1 MTPTLKILWEE
12 PQQDRLHGGSR
23 QIRERCGA
31 YLEQIEQTLGVSFTD
46 AFTEAIDRERE
57 EILENAYEQ
66 GFLTAFRL
74 WMDAVAWVSPQG

>member
-1 MTPTLKILWEE
+1 MSPTLKALWEE
-12 PQQDRLHGGSR
+12 PQQDRLHGVSR
-23 QIRERCGA
+23 QTREICSA
-31 YLEQIEQTLGVSFTD
+31 YIDQVTQALGIPFTD
-46 AFTEAIDRERE
+46 ALTDAIDRERE